1 MCLLHQKE
9 IEEVFGFSFVRYG
22 RLEEAK
28 RALWSLDGRWFS
40 NPRLTVSM
48 AKFKPRDALWRKA
61 NGRETKVVEGA
72 IDGENLKW
80 LEKCIVGGM
89 RNNAT
94 VGLWGDNG
102 IYKIGVKILSGNDLY
117 ELKANEWGDVLQ
129 VFQKVERWTT
139 KMKD

>member
-1 MCLLHQKE
+1 M
-9 IEEVFGFSFVRYG
+9 
-22 RLEEAK
+22 
-28 RALWSLDGRWFS
+28 
-40 NPRLTVSM
+40 
-48 AKFKPRDALWRKA
+48 
-61 NGRETKVVEGA
+61 
-72 IDGENLKW
+72 KW

>member
-61 NGRETKVVEGA
+61 NGREVRQQTK
-72 IDGENLKW
+72 N
-80 LEKCIVGGM
+80 M
-89 RNNAT
+89 
-94 VGLWGDNG
+94 
-102 IYKIGVKILSGNDLY
+102 
-117 ELKANEWGDVLQ
+117 
-129 VFQKVERWTT
+129 ERR
-139 KMKD
+139 